1 MKTIRVFFLT
11 AVVLVLGSCESNTY
25 EEVSGF
31 TDTPTYEAN
40 IKRIMTTHCTSCHS
54 VNGTESGSPLETY
67 DDVVAYAESISCKM
81 DGQECGIMPPSGRIP
96 QVQIDMFNLWIAQ
109 GYVQQ

>member
-11 AVVLVLGSCESNTY
+11 AVVLVLGSCESKTY

-40 IKRIMTTHCTSCHS
+40 IK
-54 VNGTESGSPLETY
+54 
-67 DDVVAYAESISCKM
+67 
-81 DGQECGIMPPSGRIP
+81 
-96 QVQIDMFNLWIAQ
+96 
-109 GYVQQ
+109 

>member
-11 AVVLVLGSCESNTY
+11 AVVAVLGACESNTY
-25 EEVSGF
+25 EEVSGY

-40 IKRIMTTHCTSCHS
+40 IKRIMTAHCTSCHS

-67 DDVVAYAESISCKM
+67 DDVVAYAESIACKM

-96 QVQIDMFNLWIAQ
+96 QGQIDMFNLWIAQ